1 MPRRRSVARL
11 FLAAVLGVA
20 ASPGASGAGF
30 AANSASGKA
39 GPPAKPSA
47 GSSSAPSAAPVV
59 SHAIQRLQTRIAA
72 LLNSPDLE
80 HGFWG
85 IDVASLATGE
95 TLYSQNSDKLFTPA
109 SNTKLFTTA
118 AALALIG
125 PDYKFRTT
133 VETTGTLDR
142 YGRLN
147 GDLILVGRG
156 DPNLS
161 GRELPYDLKTQRN
174 DDPLL
179 ALETLADALVAKG
192 VKFVDGDVVAD
203 DSYFA
208 FERYG
213 EGWSQ
218 DDLVWADGA
227 PVSALTIND
236 NVVFVKILP
245 ADRPG
250 EKAFVSLNPFGDYYH
265 IDNRIVTTPAG
276 TGRKFFVNREPGSTV
291 VTLWGNLPLDDPG
304 TTEALAIEE
313 PAGFAAGL
321 FRQLLEKRGIVIYGH
336 DRTRHTE
343 LASLSTFTAT
353 AIAPSHG
360 GSDDAPRPMDRLM
373 KSDQPIT
380 LASYE
385 SKPLV
390 DDVRVIN
397 KISQNLHA
405 EILLRLLGRERGNAG
420 SVEAGLEV
428 LRQFLTQAGVA
439 SDQYAFF
446 DGSGLS
452 RQNLVTPQAV
462 VQLLRYASSQPWG
475 EAYKAS
481 FPVAGIDGSLADRLT
496 APDVQKRV
504 MAKTGSLSGVR
515 ALSGYATTDSG
526 QTVVFSIFSNNLNLP
541 PKRVTDTIDH
551 IVEAIVEDA
560 PAAKSN

>member
-1 MPRRRSVARL
+1 MAVL
-11 FLAAVLGVA
+11 FAGILLAAI
-20 ASPGASGAGF
+20 PGF
-30 AANSASGKA
+30 AAPPAVT
-39 GPPAKPSA
+39 PAKPTA
-47 GSSSAPSAAPVV
+47 YPAAQNAAPEPTLPAV
-59 SHAIQRLQTRIAA
+59 QRLQTRIAA
-72 LLNSPDLE
+72 LLNSPDLA

-85 IDVASLATGE
+85 IEVASLATGE

-142 YGRLN
+142 YGRLT
-147 GDLILVGRG
+147 GDLLLVGHG

-161 GRELPYDLKTQRN
+161 GRALPYDMKTQRS

-179 ALETLADALVAKG
+179 ALETLADDLVKKG
-192 VKFVDGDVVAD
+192 VKYVDGDVVGD

-245 ADRPG
+245 ADRAG
-250 EKAFVSLNPFGDYYH
+250 EKAFVSLNPFDDYYR

-276 TGRKFFVNREPGSTV
+276 TGRRFFVNREPGSTT

-304 TTEALAIEE
+304 ATEALAIEE
-313 PAGFAAGL
+313 PAAFAAGL
-321 FRQLLEKRGIVIYGH
+321 FQQLLEKRGIAVYGH
-336 DRTRHTE
+336 ERTHHTE
-343 LASLSTFTAT
+343 LASISTFTAT
-353 AIAPSHG
+353 AFAPSHG
-360 GSDDAPRPMDRLM
+360 GSEDTGRPLSPPIRT
-373 KSDQPIT
+373 DQPIV

-390 DDVRVIN
+390 DDLRVIN
-397 KISQNLHA
+397 KVSQNLHA

-420 SVEAGLEV
+420 TVQGGLDV
-428 LRQFLTQAGVA
+428 MRQFLTQAGIA
-439 SDQYAFF
+439 SDQYVFY

-452 RQNLVTPQAV
+452 RQNMATPHAI
-462 VQLLRYASSQPWG
+462 VQLLRYASAQPWG
-475 EAYKAS
+475 ATYKS
-481 FPVAGIDGSLADRLT
+481 TLPIAGVDGTLAERMKN
-496 APDVQKRV
+496 PRVEKRV
-504 MAKTGSLSGVR
+504 LAKTGSHSSIKT
-515 ALSGYATTDSG
+515 LSGYATTDSG
-526 QTVVFSIFSNNLNLP
+526 QAIVFSIMSNNLNLP
-541 PKRVTDTIDH
+541 AKRVTDTIDG
-551 IVEAIVEDA
+551 IVEAIVEDG
-560 PAAKSN
+560 PSSK

>member
-1 MPRRRSVARL
+1 MPHWRSVARL
-11 FLAAVLGVA
+11 LFAVALVA
-20 ASPGASGAGF
+20 AFPGSPAAGF
-30 AANSASGKA
+30 AEAPTETARHA
-39 GPPAKPSA
+39 AKPASV
-47 GSSSAPSAAPVV
+47 PSTTPATTPAV
-59 SHAIQRLQTRIAA
+59 SPAIQHLQARIAE

-85 IDVASLATGE
+85 IEVASLATGE

-125 PDYKFRTT
+125 PEYKFRTT

-147 GDLILVGRG
+147 GDLVLVGHG

-161 GRELPYDLKTQRN
+161 GRELPYEGRTQRN

-179 ALETLADALVAKG
+179 ALETLADALVTKG

-203 DSYFA
+203 DSFFA

-227 PVSALTIND
+227 PVSALAIND
-236 NVVFVKILP
+236 NAVFVKILP

-250 EKAFVSLNPFGDYYH
+250 EKAFVSLNPFADYYR

-313 PAGFAAGL
+313 PAEFAAGL

-353 AIAPSHG
+353 AIAPSRG
-360 GSDDAPRPMDRLM
+360 GNEDPPRPLDRLL
-373 KSDQPIT
+373 KSDQPVT

-385 SKPLV
+385 SKPLT

-420 SVEAGLEV
+420 TVEGGLEV
-428 LRQFLTQAGVA
+428 LRQFLTQAGVS

-475 EAYKAS
+475 AAYKAS
-481 FPVAGIDGSLADRLT
+481 FPVAGIDGSLAERLT
-496 APDVQKRV
+496 APRLQRHV
-504 MAKTGSLSGVR
+504 MAKTGSLTGVR

-541 PKRVTDTIDH
+541 AKRVTDTIDH

-560 PAAKSN
+560 PATKSN